1 MDFIRDKFCLVIG
14 YSEAITGGIPPL
26 SGRIGENRQLSN
38 LVFTE
43 YTLLKC
49 NGLVGSA
56 DYATK

>member
-1 MDFIRDKFCLVIG
+1 MSFIRDKVCLFVACLDAIIDG
-14 YSEAITGGIPPL
+14 VQSLSE
-26 SGRIGENRQLSN
+26 RINENRQLSN